1 MSTSAL
7 FHSQGSQAGLTLVE
21 FLATTA
27 VAAILASFAM
37 PAFQQMITNNQ
48 ILSQTNELATSFYLA
63 RSEAAKRG
71 RKVTVCASTADQSN
85 CDPNTDNYS
94 NGWLIYTDYNDNGIV
109 DPNNTT
115 FDTNYDGAADS
126 PEKILHVSQ
135 QPAAYFHIASSR
147 SGSTENH
154 VSYMP
159 DGQLDKRSLFSL
171 ELIDQRNEKLLSK
184 VTFSLTGR
192 TRACVVRPHRDC

>member
-63 RSEAAKRG
+63 RSESAKRG
-71 RKVTVCASTADQSN
+71 HKVTICASTADQSN
-85 CDPNTDNYS
+85 CDSDADNYS
-94 NGWLIYTDYNDNGIV
+94 NGWLVYTDYNDNGVI
-109 DPNNTT
+109 DPAGTT
-115 FDTNYDGAADS
+115 FDTDHDGSLDS
-126 PEKILHVSQ
+126 PEQILHVSQ
-135 QPAAYFHIASSR
+135 QPAAYFHIVSSR

-159 DGQLDKRSLFSL
+159 DGQLDKRVLFSL
-171 ELIDQRNEKLLSK
+171 ELIDQRNDKLLSK
-184 VTFSLTGR
+184 VSFNLTGR
-192 TRACVVRPHRDC
+192 SRACVVRPDRDC